1 MIHRNIFFW
10 VVAAFLFLVTEVQ
23 GQSQTF
29 SPVWEIGK
37 KDNSASEFALYRDS
51 YTVYPQLFREGVAIY
66 AIGKSNEKDIPYF
79 IPGREDAWAGNISG
93 KLMIRF
99 GVDQYLPDAILKL
112 KINLVETH
120 PTSSPL
126 LKISLN
132 DFSIEKKTPAGSN
145 SNFLNNKQ
153 TRSEG
158 LSLEVELPASALQR
172 GDNLLVIAN
181 VNGSWLAF
189 DNITLSADK
198 PVTMTE
204 TKHAI
209 DFINAYAI
217 PALKYGKGGELEI
230 PVKIEVAN
238 WSDKEQYVEVRAG
251 NKTGQFT
258 VDRGMH
264 IVDLSLPE
272 VKNDQEVEL
281 QLIYNDRVVGGKRVK
296 LEPVKKWMV
305 YLIQHTHTDI
315 GYTRPQ
321 TEILREHLRY
331 MDYAIE
337 YCELTENLPDD
348 ARFRWTCEATWTV
361 NEYLK
366 NRPQEQINKLKKY
379 VNNGQIEI
387 TGMFFN
393 MSEIVDENSLKTF
406 LQPLALLKK
415 HDIPVTT
422 AMQNDVNGIAWCLA
436 DYFPDLGVKYLWM
449 GQHGHRALIPFN
461 KPTLFKWESPS
472 GKQMLA
478 FRSDHYM
485 TGNSLGVDQDDL
497 SSLEPRL
504 FSYLEGL
511 NKKEY
516 PFDAIAIQYSGYS
529 TDNSPPSYSSS
540 KLVEE
545 WNNIYAYPKLRN
557 GLPHEFMDDV
567 AAHHQEEIKSYRVA
581 YPDWWTDGFGSA
593 ARETGASRRSH
604 ADMVTIESLLSMA
617 AVKGKTLPSHISDE
631 ITHIHENL
639 LFYDE
644 HTFGASESLRDPM
657 AENSQEQWSQKS
669 SFVWEGLKSA
679 QLLYETAG
687 GLLQGELKRGE
698 HPTITF
704 FNPNGLPRS
713 NLVTTYIDFEVIPE
727 NSRFTITDEVGNSLK
742 VQQLHSRREGRFYA
756 ILAEEIPAMGYKTF
770 NIIIEDEERASPE
783 RTSMV
788 DNVIENSYYRITLN
802 PITGGINSI
811 FDKELRREMVDED
824 APWELGA
831 FIYEKLDNRHQMEQY
846 RTDEYTRTGLSEVQL
861 TPGENGEIYQSVY
874 VHGKS
879 PGVDESYGVRMEIK
893 LFHNEKRIELAYAVK
908 RLPELDPTSIYV
920 AFPFQLND
928 SRLAFDVQGGVV
940 HPGENQLEGT
950 ASDWNTVQNFV
961 AARNSHAQYI
971 LGSDVVPLVQL
982 GDLLDGP
989 FQYKKSYEKPH
1000 MFSWVMNNYWV
1011 TNFRASQEGEFRWSY
1026 CITSTDDL
1034 SNAAAINFT
1043 RNSRIPVYARIM
1055 PVGKENNMPMDFS
1068 AFGIDESNLLM
1079 TSCTL
1084 SKDPGWLLLNVRE
1097 TEGKDATLIFKDGS
1111 GKPILFRVVNAIEEP
1126 LSDLV
1131 TAQPFKAEENKFI
1144 KLKIEQ

>member
-1 MIHRNIFFW
+1 MNRKII
-10 VVAAFLFLVTEVQ
+10 LLVTNVFLLSIFVTK
-23 GQSQTF
+23 GQSYSFT
-29 SPVWEIGK
+29 PVWEIGK
-37 KDNSASEFALYRDS
+37 KNNSASEFALYSDS
-51 YTVYPQLFREGVAIY
+51 YTAYPQLFKEGVAIY
-66 AIGKSNEKDIPYF
+66 TIGKSKEKEIPYF
-79 IPGREDAWAGNISG
+79 LHGSDDAWAGNVSG
-93 KLMIRF
+93 RLMIRF
-99 GVDQYLPDAILKL
+99 GVDQFRPDAILRL

-126 LKISLN
+126 LKIMLN
-132 DFSIEKKTPAGSN
+132 DHTIEIKTPVGYN
-145 SNFLNNKQ
+145 RDFLSDKQ

-158 LSLEVELPASALQR
+158 LSVEVEFPAGTPQK
-172 GDNLLVIAN
+172 GDNLLIIEN
-181 VNGSWLAF
+181 VKGSWLAF
-189 DNITLSADK
+189 DNIVLLADK
-198 PVTMTE
+198 PLTMAE

-209 DFINAYAI
+209 DFLNAYAI
-217 PALKYGKGGELEI
+217 PALKYGKGEELEI

-238 WSDKEQYVEVRAG
+238 WSDKVQYVEVKAG
-251 NKTGQFT
+251 NNTGQFAVNSGIQT
-258 VDRGMH
+258 VDF
-264 IVDLSLPE
+264 SLPE
-272 VKNDQEVEL
+272 VKSEQEVDM
-281 QLIYNDRVVGGKRVK
+281 QLISNQKVVGGKSVK
-296 LEPVKKWMV
+296 LSPVKKWMV

-331 MDYAIE
+331 IDYAIE
-337 YCELTENLPDD
+337 YCELTEDLPDD
-348 ARFRWTCEATWTV
+348 ARFRWTCEASWTV

-366 NRPQEQINKLKKY
+366 NRPQEQINKLKRY
-379 VNNGQIEI
+379 VDNGQIEI

-415 HDIPVTT
+415 YDIPVTT

-436 DYFPDLGVKYLWM
+436 DYFPDLGVEYLWM
-449 GQHGHRALIPFN
+449 GQHGHRALIPFD

-478 FRSDHYM
+478 FRADHYM
-485 TGNSLGVDQDDL
+485 TGNSLGVDQGSL
-497 SSLEPRL
+497 TTLEPRL
-504 FSYLEGL
+504 FNYLEGL
-511 NKKEY
+511 NRKAY

-529 TDNSPPSYSSS
+529 TDNSPPSFSTS

-545 WNNIYAYPKLRN
+545 WNKTYAYPKLRN

-567 AAHHQEEIKSYRVA
+567 AAHHLDNLKSYRVA

-604 ADMVTIESLLSMA
+604 ADMVTIESLLSIA
-617 AVKGKTLPSHISDE
+617 AVKGKNLPSHISNE

-644 HTFGASESLRDPM
+644 HTFGASESLRDPL

-704 FNPNGLPRS
+704 FNPNGHPRT
-713 NLVTTYIDFEVIPE
+713 NLVTTYIDYEVIPE
-727 NSRFTITDEVGNSLK
+727 NSLFAITDAEGNRLK

-770 NIIIEDEERASPE
+770 DIVIEDEERASPR

-788 DNVIENSYYRITLN
+788 DNVIENSHYRITLN
-802 PITGGINSI
+802 PETGGISSI
-811 FDKELRREMVDED
+811 FDKELRREMVDAD
-824 APWELGA
+824 SPWDMGA

-846 RTDEYTRTGLSEVQL
+846 RTDDYTRTGLSEVRL
-861 TPGENGEIYQSVY
+861 TSGVNGEIYQSVH
-874 VHGKS
+874 VLGKA
-879 PGVDESYGVRMEIK
+879 PGVDEGYGVRVEIK
-893 LFHNEKRIELAYAVK
+893 LFNNEKRIELSYALK
-908 RLPELDPTSIYV
+908 RLPELDPTAIYV
-920 AFPFQLND
+920 AFPFLLND
-928 SRLAFDVQGGVV
+928 SRLAFDVHGGVV
-940 HPGENQLEGT
+940 YPGENQLEGT

-961 AARNSHAQYI
+961 AARNDQVQYI
-971 LGSDVVPLVQL
+971 LGSDAVPLVQL

-989 FQYKKSYEKPH
+989 FQYRKSYEKPH
-1000 MFSWVMNNYWV
+1000 LFSWVMNNYWV
-1011 TNFRASQEGEFRWSY
+1011 TNFRASQEGEFRWNY

-1034 SNAAAINFT
+1034 SNVAAINFT

-1055 PVGKENNMPMDFS
+1055 PVGKENNMPVDFS
-1068 AFGIDESNLLM
+1068 AFAIDKSNLLM

-1084 SKDPGWLLLNVRE
+1084 SEDPGWLLLNVRE
-1097 TEGKDATLIFKDGS
+1097 TDGKDTALTISDRS
-1111 GKPILFRVVNAIEEP
+1111 GKPFMFQIVNAIEEP

-1131 TAQPFKAEENKFI
+1131 TSDRFKADENKFI